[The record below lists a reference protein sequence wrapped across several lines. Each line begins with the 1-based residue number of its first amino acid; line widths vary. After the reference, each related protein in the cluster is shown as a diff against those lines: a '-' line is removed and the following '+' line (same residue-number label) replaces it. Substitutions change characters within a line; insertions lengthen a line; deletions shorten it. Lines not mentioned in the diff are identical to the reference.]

1 MLDYNNEYDREN
13 IDYII
18 NLFEWHGFVVRI
30 EQNKRCG
37 KVQAAAVPMERTG
50 RADQVI
56 VLLDAIEDENALEKA
71 LAHEH
76 RHVEQ
81 FIALRENGINVE
93 MAFQLEGLFDYG
105 KGPMEKDAYAVTKKN
120 GSTGTIFRYPSISR
134 FLIDFEEK
142 ANWSVE
148 KGLI

>member
-1 MLDYNNEYDREN
+1 MLDYKNAYDKEN
-13 IDYII
+13 IDYIVA
-18 NLFEWHGFVVRI
+18 LFDWHGFAVRI
-30 EQNKRCG
+30 EQGKRCG
-37 KVQAAAVPMERTG
+37 KVQAAAVPIERTG
-50 RADQVI
+50 QRDQVI
-56 VLLDAIEDENALEKA
+56 VLLDAIEDEDELEKA

-93 MAFQLEGLFDYG
+93 MAFQLEGLFEYG

-120 GSTGTIFRYPSISR
+120 GSIGTNFRYPSISR
-134 FLIDFEEK
+134 FLVDFEEK